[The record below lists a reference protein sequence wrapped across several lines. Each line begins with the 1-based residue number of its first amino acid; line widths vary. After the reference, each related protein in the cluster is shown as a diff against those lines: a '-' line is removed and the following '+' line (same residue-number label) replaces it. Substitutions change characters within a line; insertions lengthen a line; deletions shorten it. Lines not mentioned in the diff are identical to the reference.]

1 MWDYVNMLIYTY
13 HVIVVAFF
21 TCLFSLIC
29 AISLALLDK
38 RAKRILRLEAGTT
51 GMPTLTLTTHY
62 FFIPRVILLCY
73 HLELQPRS
81 PRIASPKPKKPQ
93 PKTPKP
99 QPQQMRNNKDK
110 KESKSREKN
119 FIICALSIIQS
130 SSCALNQFT

>member
-1 MWDYVNMLIYTY
+1 MLIFTY
-13 HVIVVAFF
+13 YVIVVAFF

-51 GMPTLTLTTHY
+51 GMPTLTLTTHHFY
-62 FFIPRVILLCY
+62 PQGYSSMLSFGASTP
-73 HLELQPRS
+73 QS
-81 PRIASPKPKKPQ
+81 PDRKPQAQKSQ